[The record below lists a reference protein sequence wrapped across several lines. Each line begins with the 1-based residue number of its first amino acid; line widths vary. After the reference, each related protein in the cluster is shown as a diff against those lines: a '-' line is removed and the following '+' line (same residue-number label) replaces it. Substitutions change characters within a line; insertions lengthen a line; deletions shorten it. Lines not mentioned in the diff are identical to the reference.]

1 MWSSVLSSCCFHSFM
16 MTTKDIM
23 ATGDVDLSQT
33 RPGTGHVMHF
43 MDEWQHAVFARI
55 LFLLL

>member
-1 MWSSVLSSCCFHSFM
+1 M
-16 MTTKDIM
+16 MTMKYIM

-33 RPGTGHVMHF
+33 RPGTSHVMHF
-43 MDEWQHAVFARI
+43 MDEWQHAMFARI